1 MVRTGPDGP
10 VEFPTSRGGGTM
22 AVTTM
27 ERPESEEDATWQ
39 YDRRRYAAEI
49 RALHDQLDPS
59 AGWRVEIIEG
69 QLVAS
74 PAPMPAHGCI
84 VEVIR
89 TAVASSLPPTHG
101 AFEGIGLEEPET
113 DRYTPDLGVWPRKA
127 IRGGS
132 VRSHPKLC
140 MLAVEVTSPGQAKRD
155 DTKAEAYA
163 RCGIPV
169 SLVVDQTS
177 GACVVFT
184 EPLGALYR
192 NRHEVL
198 FGETLTLPLETPV
211 TIDTS
216 EF

>member
-1 MVRTGPDGP
+1 
-10 VEFPTSRGGGTM
+10 M
-22 AVTTM
+22 AVMTT
-27 ERPESEEDATWQ
+27 ERPDSEEDAVWQ
-39 YDRRRYAAEI
+39 NDRRRYAAEV

-69 QLVAS
+69 QLVVS
-74 PAPMPAHGCI
+74 PAPMPAHGYI

-89 TAVASSLPPTHG
+89 TAVAKSLPATHG
-101 AFEGIGLEEPET
+101 AFEGIELEEPET
-113 DRYTPDLGVWPRKA
+113 DRYIPDLAVWPRKVL
-127 IRGGS
+127 RGGS
-132 VRSHPKLC
+132 ARPRPETC
-140 MLAVEVTSPGQAKRD
+140 ALAVEVTSPGQAKRD
-155 DTKAEAYA
+155 YAKAEGYA

-169 SLVVDQTS
+169 YLLVDQTR

-184 EPLGALYR
+184 EPVGERYR

-198 FGETLTLPLETPV
+198 FGEVVTLPLETPV

>member
-1 MVRTGPDGP
+1 
-10 VEFPTSRGGGTM
+10 M

-49 RALHDQLDPS
+49 RALHDQLDPP

-74 PAPMPAHGCI
+74 PAPMPARGYI

-89 TAVASSLPPTHG
+89 TAVASSLPPTDG

-113 DRYTPDLGVWPRKA
+113 DRYIPDLGVWPRTA

-132 VRSHPKLC
+132 VRPHPKLC
-140 MLAVEVTSPGQAKRD
+140 ILAVEVTSPGQAKRD
-155 DTKAEAYA
+155 YTKAEAYA

-169 SLVVDQTS
+169 YLVVDQTR